1 MKILHIVPSYI
12 PAYRY
17 GGPIESVHSLNA
29 GLVKNGAEVTVYTT
43 NIDGSNDLNVP
54 VGTSVMIDGV
64 RVFYF
69 KSSFPRAWFY
79 SRDLRK
85 ALAQNGRQFDIFHI
99 TSIFLAASTLGAY
112 YAKNFKKPYII
123 SPRGSLMKSPLFSE
137 NIFKKLK
144 KRIYNALIEKRN
156 LRGAAAIHFTVPTE
170 EEEYIKGEFPMKKSI
185 ILPNIVKLEK
195 IAGNFPS
202 GYFRKKFNISDDK
215 KIVIYLGRLSWIKG
229 FDTLIPAFKAVV
241 KKHPEA
247 ILVIAGGDDKGY
259 KKNVQLLITNYQLQ
273 DGVIFTGM
281 LTGADKIAAYQDS
294 DVFVLPSYSESFG
307 MSIVEAMAAGLP
319 VVVSKGVGISAY
331 IKQVKA
337 GIVVEKNEV
346 ELSGAILKILNN
358 SDLAKKMGEAGRE
371 LIKNEFSSE
380 KIAEKFLKE
389 YNEILQGYEKK

>member
-1 MKILHIVPSYI
+1 
-12 PAYRY
+12 
-17 GGPIESVHSLNA
+17 
-29 GLVKNGAEVTVYTT
+29 
-43 NIDGSNDLNVP
+43 
-54 VGTSVMIDGV
+54 
-64 RVFYF
+64 
-69 KSSFPRAWFY
+69 
-79 SRDLRK
+79 
-85 ALAQNGRQFDIFHI
+85 
-99 TSIFLAASTLGAY
+99 
-112 YAKNFKKPYII
+112 
-123 SPRGSLMKSPLFSE
+123 
-137 NIFKKLK
+137 
-144 KRIYNALIEKRN
+144 
-156 LRGAAAIHFTVPTE
+156 
-170 EEEYIKGEFPMKKSI
+170 MKKSI

-307 MSIVEAMAAGLP
+307 MSIVEAMATGLP